1 MKSKLIL
8 PLLSALTLAAS
19 PLRAQDTL
27 TSKPQAVAPY
37 KFSAGL
43 RVSTGGPA
51 GTLPELRLK
60 YFVKPE
66 TALELQVGKLGFQES
81 FQASLHYL
89 WQPQLL
95 TSNRLR
101 PYAGIG
107 IGAVGTGRD
116 RNFEKQDMQVGAVL
130 LSTVGIEYTFPKIPL
145 ALSLD
150 YRHTILGLN
159 TNTFD
164 YIGFSR
170 VNTVGLSVKY
180 LIR

>member
-1 MKSKLIL
+1 MKNKLIL
-8 PLLSALTLAAS
+8 PLLSALALAAS
-19 PLRAQDTL
+19 PLRAQELPTP
-27 TSKPQAVAPY
+27 KPQAVAPY

-43 RVSTGGPA
+43 RVSMFGPS

-66 TALELQVGKLGFQES
+66 AALELQVGKVGFRES
-81 FQASLHYL
+81 YQASLHYL

-101 PYAGIG
+101 PYAGLG
-107 IGAVGTGRD
+107 LGLTGTTRD
-116 RNFEKQDMQVGAVL
+116 VHYEEQPLQTNL
-130 LSTVGIEYTFPKIPL
+130 VGIATIGLEYTFPKAPI

-150 YRHTILGLN
+150 YRHTFAGYKTDQFKDVPLRRMNNI
-159 TNTFD
+159 
-164 YIGFSR
+164 
-170 VNTVGLSVKY
+170 GLSVKY